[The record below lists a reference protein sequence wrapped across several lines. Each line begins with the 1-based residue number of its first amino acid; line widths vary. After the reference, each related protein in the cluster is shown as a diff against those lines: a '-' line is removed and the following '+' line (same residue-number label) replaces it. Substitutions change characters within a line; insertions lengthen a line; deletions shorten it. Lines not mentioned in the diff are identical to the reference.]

1 MPIFNYKGYR
11 SDGSAVS
18 GTVEAEGLQ
27 DAVSL
32 IKEKSILPKTVT
44 EFAHSEKGRFSRR
57 QQIDLLPHITRQ
69 MSTLMS
75 SGVSL
80 MDSLKS
86 LSEENSGS
94 WRSVLVDLRERVAG
108 GASMSRALGA
118 YGNIFP
124 EFYVNM
130 VSAGETSGTLDRV
143 LARLAEFL
151 ELETSIK
158 AKVRSAMI
166 YPVFMICTGFV
177 VMTFIFTFVIP
188 KIVRIFEQTR
198 AALPFITVV
207 LIFVS
212 NLFVHYW
219 WVFLC
224 LIAGGIYGL
233 RMLQQKK
240 RRALDGLKLKAP
252 GNVLQSLYY
261 ARFARTLGFLLEG
274 GIQMLKAL
282 DLSARSTGNVVIE
295 ERIREAQKLVAE
307 GTRLSASLEGFP
319 PVLLQL
325 IATGEKSGSM
335 AAVLNSAA
343 TSYENEFDRKVQKA
357 LALIEPVMILSMGLA
372 VGFIVLAVLLPMFQ
386 LNQLVK

>member
-18 GTVEAEGLQ
+18 GSIEAEGLQ

-44 EFAHSEKGRFSRR
+44 EFIHSEKGRFSRK
-57 QQIDLLPHITRQ
+57 QQIDLLPHVTRQ

-80 MDSLKS
+80 MDTLKS
-86 LSEENSGS
+86 LSEENSGF
-94 WRSVLVDLRERVAG
+94 WRSVLVDLREKVAG
-108 GASMSRALGA
+108 GASMSRALGS

-143 LARLAEFL
+143 LARLADFL
-151 ELETSIK
+151 EMEASIK
-158 AKVRSAMI
+158 AKVRAAMI

-188 KIVRIFEQTR
+188 KIVKIFEQTR
-198 AALPFITVV
+198 AALPFITVI

-212 NLFVHYW
+212 NLFLHYW

-224 LIAGGIYGL
+224 LIAGGIYGV

-240 RRALDGLKLKAP
+240 RRALDGLKLRAP
-252 GNVLQSLYY
+252 GNVIQSLYY
-261 ARFARTLGFLLEG
+261 ARFARTLGFLLDG

-307 GTRLSASLEGFP
+307 GTRLSASLQGFP

-335 AAVLNSAA
+335 ATVLNNAA